1 MKTRSLTAT
10 VAVTALLLG
19 TTAACSSGGSGDA
32 SSSGSSGG
40 SDVTLTYW
48 ASNQGTSL
56 DNDKEVLT
64 PVLDAFTK
72 ETGIAVDLEVIG
84 WSDLQTRIQTA
95 VTSGQGPD
103 VVNIGNTWAVSLQ
116 ATGAFLP
123 FGEAEMEAIGG
134 ADKFVE
140 TALETGGEKGSDL
153 TSVPLYGLAYGLYYN
168 KAMFQEAGL
177 EPPTTWEEMVDAA
190 KALTDPA
197 KDRYGFALAA
207 GSYTENN
214 HFAFINA
221 AQNGADVF
229 DDEGNPTFTEDG
241 VVKGILRY
249 LDLMQTDLV
258 VNPANAQYN
267 NGSFAVTDFA
277 NGKVAMILNQNNADA
292 TIVANGMPNDAYG
305 VVAFPAPEGAETD
318 VASHV
323 AGINLSIFANTEH
336 KDEAL
341 QFVEYMTS
349 PEVQEQLGKPFASL
363 PVLKDAEAVFTDN
376 PEEAATFTEIYNT
389 RAKPLPLVPAE
400 DQFETTVGQAMNV
413 MFATIATGGTV
424 TEDDV
429 RAAMQ
434 IAQDQVAA
442 SIG

>member
-1 MKTRSLTAT
+1 MNTRTFAAT
-10 VAVTALLLG
+10 VAAAAMLLG
-19 TTAACSSGGSGDA
+19 ATAACSSDESD
-32 SSSGSSGG
+32 SSTDSGG
-40 SDVTLTYW
+40 DVTLTYW

-64 PVLDAFTK
+64 PVLEAFTA
-72 ETGIAVDLEVIG
+72 ETGIKVELEAIG

-116 ATGAFLP
+116 ATGAFMP
-123 FGEAEMEAIGG
+123 FGDAEMEAIGG
-134 ADKFVE
+134 ADKFVK
-140 TALETGGEKGSDL
+140 TALETGGEAGTDP
-153 TSVPLYGLAYGLYYN
+153 TSVPVYGLAYGLYYN
-168 KAMFQEAGL
+168 KAMFAEAGV
-177 EPPTTWEEMVDAA
+177 EPPTTWEDMVTAA
-190 KALTDPA
+190 QALTDPA
-197 KDRYGFALAA
+197 KDQYGFSLAA

-221 AQNGADVF
+221 AQNGAAVF

-241 VVKGILRY
+241 VVQGILRY
-249 LDLMQTDLV
+249 LDLMQTDKV
-258 VNPANAQYN
+258 VNPSNAQYD

-277 NGKVAMILNQNNADA
+277 NHKVAMILNQNNADA
-292 TIVANGMPNDAYG
+292 TIASNGMTNDEYG
-305 VVAFPAPEGAETD
+305 VVAFPAPTGAESD

-336 KDEAL
+336 PDESL

-349 PEVQEQLGKPFASL
+349 PEVQTTLGKPFASL
-363 PVLKDAEAVFTDN
+363 PVLAGAEAVFTDN
-376 PEEAATFTEIYNT
+376 AEEAATFTEIYNT
-389 RAKPLPLVPAE
+389 RSMPLPLVPAE
-400 DQFETTVGQAMNV
+400 DQFETTVGQAMNA

-429 RAAMQ
+429 RTALQ
-434 IAQDQVAA
+434 TAQDQVAA